1 MFYAPRG
8 QRFAHWSCRFIRTMP
23 APKGLPV
30 FGTTLSLMMAGSSPK
45 LHRYIDARHHQLGPI
60 FQESIGP
67 VPCVF
72 VADPADMRLVFAKEG
87 KYPRHL
93 LPEAWTVYN
102 QLHNVSRG
110 LFFMDGVEW
119 LHFRRLLNPVLL
131 KGDQEWLRQSCGPP
145 VERLLAQICAAPDKP
160 PIRQLL
166 YYWSLEVIVSVLI
179 GSEQYCLWR
188 SRLADQIG
196 LLASCVHEVFETSA
210 KMTLIP
216 AGLASKCRLPR
227 WKRFEGA
234 ATTALKAATDLVETL
249 ESNQGLLGRVQ
260 GQMTVNELAKIVADL
275 ILAAGDTT
283 AFSMEW
289 LLYLVAKH
297 PEVQSRLKAEPP
309 ESAYLRNTV
318 KEGLRL
324 YPVAPFLTRI
334 LSEDIR
340 IKGFDIPAGTV
351 LILSIF
357 TSGRDPASFP
367 DPHRFDPERWADG
380 RARRSASLPFAMG
393 ARCAPTRI
401 RFGIFE
407 NWFLGRASGASWPNI
422 SSKPR

>member
-1 MFYAPRG
+1 
-8 QRFAHWSCRFIRTMP
+8 
-23 APKGLPV
+23 
-30 FGTTLSLMMAGSSPK
+30 
-45 LHRYIDARHHQLGPI
+45 
-60 FQESIGP
+60 
-67 VPCVF
+67 
-72 VADPADMRLVFAKEG
+72 
-87 KYPRHL
+87 
-93 LPEAWTVYN
+93 
-102 QLHNVSRG
+102 
-110 LFFMDGVEW
+110 
-119 LHFRRLLNPVLL
+119 
-131 KGDQEWLRQSCGPP
+131 
-145 VERLLAQICAAPDKP
+145 
-160 PIRQLL
+160 
-166 YYWSLEVIVSVLI
+166 
-179 GSEQYCLWR
+179 
-188 SRLADQIG
+188 
-196 LLASCVHEVFETSA
+196 
-210 KMTLIP
+210 
-216 AGLASKCRLPR
+216 
-227 WKRFEGA
+227 
-234 ATTALKAATDLVETL
+234 
-249 ESNQGLLGRVQ
+249 
-260 GQMTVNELAKIVADL
+260 MTVNELAKIVADL

-309 ESAYLRNTV
+309 EASLLPDQVDCQPSSLQSAYLRNTV